1 MFEKYIEYVIFIEDW
16 NIYIY
21 GLVLKIEYFYVLG
34 KVKEVYELIVKIE
47 SFIFL
52 LLILYD
58 INIY

>member
-21 GLVLKIEYFYVLG
+21 GLVLKIENFYVLG
-34 KVKEVYELIVKIE
+34 KVKEVYELIEKIE